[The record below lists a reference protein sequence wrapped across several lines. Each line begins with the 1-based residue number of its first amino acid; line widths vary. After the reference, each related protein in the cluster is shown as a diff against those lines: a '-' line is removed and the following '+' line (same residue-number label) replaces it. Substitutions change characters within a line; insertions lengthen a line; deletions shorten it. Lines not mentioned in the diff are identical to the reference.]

1 MKICYTKY
9 ALQNKKEFETDPYLC
24 LVLNR
29 LEKAIREDT
38 TIKKSRKSPIKINDE
53 ISIDLY
59 YRSCPSNSPNFMY
72 VYFIVINDEIHIV
85 SIINSIENPDN
96 NEQLNLF
103 DK

>member
-1 MKICYTKY
+1 
-9 ALQNKKEFETDPYLC
+9 
-24 LVLNR
+24 
-29 LEKAIREDT
+29 
-38 TIKKSRKSPIKINDE
+38 
-53 ISIDLY
+53 
-59 YRSCPSNSPNFMY
+59 MY